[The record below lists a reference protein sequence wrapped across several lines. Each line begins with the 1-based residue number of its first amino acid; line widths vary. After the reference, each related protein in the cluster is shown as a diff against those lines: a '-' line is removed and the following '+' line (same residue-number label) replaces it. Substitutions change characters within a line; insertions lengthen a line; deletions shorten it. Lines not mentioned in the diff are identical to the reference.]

1 MKEELTAVILYH
13 MPQLT
18 NEEVL
23 HFITLFKKE
32 FEKRIGY
39 GT

>member
-1 MKEELTAVILYH
+1 VSPELTAIILSN
-13 MPQLT
+13 MPNLT
-18 NEEVL
+18 NDDVL